1 MADRFASQGYL
12 LKNKLGDW
20 IKQLLNSVI
29 AKYRDLS
36 VSRRS
41 IICRSRIIDL
51 LATNKSRYFAQ
62 PRPIIVK
69 SLHIYIKSMHL
80 SIILS
85 RLIFAI
91 NRGACLWGETGGCFF
106 EKYLLF
112 HLSGYNNDQLVLK
125 QWKGALNRLR
135 SSLLD
140 MTFSKI
146 VTSRCALGH
155 YFYAGPGAWAFGNS
169 SYGDGDGDGDENG
182 KKATGSDKKN
192 NDFARVSRFFVHF
205 ISVTVRFQITTW
217 MCV

>member
-1 MADRFASQGYL
+1 MADRFASQGYS

-62 PRPIIVK
+62 LRPIIVK

-125 QWKGALNRLR
+125 QWKDALNRLR
-135 SSLLD
+135 SSRLD

-169 SYGDGDGDGDENG
+169 SYGDGDGDVNG

-192 NDFARVSRFFVHF
+192 NDFARVSRFFGHF
-205 ISVTVRFQITTW
+205 ISVTVRFRITKW

>member
-1 MADRFASQGYL
+1 M
-12 LKNKLGDW
+12 

-29 AKYRDLS
+29 ALRL
-36 VSRRS
+36 RQ
-41 IICRSRIIDL
+41 IIDL
-51 LATNKSRYFAQ
+51 HATDKSRYFAQ

-69 SLHIYIKSMHL
+69 TLHIYIKSMHL

-85 RLIFAI
+85 RLIFSL
-91 NRGACLWGETGGCFF
+91 NRGACPWGETGGCFF
-106 EKYLLF
+106 EKHLLF
-112 HLSGYNNDQLVLK
+112 HLSDHNNDQLVLK
-125 QWKGALNRLR
+125 QWKGALNRIM

-155 YFYAGPGAWAFGNS
+155 YFYAGPGAWAFGNL
-169 SYGDGDGDGDENG
+169 SYGNSDSDENG
-182 KKATGSDKKN
+182 KKATGLDKQN

-205 ISVTVRFQITTW
+205 ISVTVRFRITTW

>member
-69 SLHIYIKSMHL
+69 SLDIYIKSIHL

-85 RLIFAI
+85 RLIFSI
-91 NRGACLWGETGGCFF
+91 NRGACPWGETGGCFF
-106 EKYLLF
+106 EKYLLY

-125 QWKGALNRLR
+125 QWKGALNRIM
-135 SSLLD
+135 SSLLE

-146 VTSRCALGH
+146 ITSRCPLGH
-155 YFYAGPGAWAFGNS
+155 YFYAGPGAWGLGNLS
-169 SYGDGDGDGDENG
+169 DGDGDENG
-182 KKATGSDKKN
+182 KKATGLDKQN

-205 ISVTVRFQITTW
+205 ISVTVRFRITTW